1 MAQTPMKDADARS
14 LRSHWFRYL
23 DTLESFQGDLHAYCR
38 KLTGSL
44 WEAED
49 LVQETLLKGFGMTAR
64 GDFHGPQSPVRN
76 LRAYLFRTATN
87 CWLDE
92 QRRRQRFVST
102 ATPVESAATGPDLP
116 DLTEAV
122 VHARA
127 LTSPAEFACLIL
139 KDVCDFS
146 ISDIADFVGTTP
158 GTVKSAL
165 HRARSKVPTTASDI
179 ATAESEDRM
188 VAAAFAGAINA
199 RDVDRLLEL
208 MADTLQISV
217 CNVGGG
223 RGRSEL
229 WVRPTI
235 AADYRAEVAEVDG
248 CWVVVLLKSGALEDV
263 LKLTAS
269 EGAVT
274 RLTDYCYAPDLLK
287 AVAQRLGYRCTV
299 SRYHQGSDVLTG
311 MIDTTTLP
319 WRSV

>member
-1 MAQTPMKDADARS
+1 MTHIPMNDADARS
-14 LRSHWFRYL
+14 LRAHWFRYL
-23 DTLESFQGDLHAYCR
+23 DTLESFQGDLHTYCR
-38 KLTGSL
+38 KLTGTL
-44 WEAED
+44 WDAED

-92 QRRRQRFVST
+92 QRHRLRFISNE
-102 ATPVESAATGPDLP
+102 TPTDTAATGPDLA
-116 DLTEAV
+116 DLSEAV
-122 VHARA
+122 GQTRA

-139 KDVCDFS
+139 KDVCDFA

-165 HRARSKVPTTASDI
+165 HRARGKLPTMASDI
-179 ATAESEDRM
+179 ASADPEDRV
-188 VAAAFAGAINA
+188 VAAAFADAINT

-229 WVRPTI
+229 WARPTI
-235 AADYRAEVAEVDG
+235 AGDFQAEVAEVDG
-248 CWVVVLLKSGALEDV
+248 RWVVVLVKSGALEDV
-263 LKLTAS
+263 LKLTVS

-287 AVAQRLGYRCTV
+287 AVAQRLGRRCMA
-299 SRYHQGSDVLTG
+299 SRYHQGADVLTG